1 MSLKKLVDEITKPL
15 TEDIKI
21 PVSVGDTILTGR
33 FKNKKT
39 KVKSI
44 GKDDYGMPTINGRK
58 VVNFRVAK
66 VDEEGIVS
74 ADGTIQGGSK
84 VSKVKKMKKKGHT
97 SVPYGS
103 GYKKVNESK
112 KLKLN
117 VPSDIKKIHK
127 LFKKSG
133 KKLFVV
139 GGAVRDAILGKNP
152 KDFDLA
158 TDAKP
163 DEVLKIAKDG
173 GLKTVEVGKQF
184 GVVIVGGHEIATFRK
199 DIGKGRRPSA
209 VDYTD
214 IEGDVKRR
222 DLTINALFYDMDRGN
237 IVDLVGGI
245 ADLKKKKI
253 RTVGKGSERFD

>member
-1 MSLKKLVDEITKPL
+1 MSLQKLVDEITKPL

-139 GGAVRDAILGKNP
+139 GGA
-152 KDFDLA
+152 
-158 TDAKP
+158 
-163 DEVLKIAKDG
+163 
-173 GLKTVEVGKQF
+173 
-184 GVVIVGGHEIATFRK
+184 
-199 DIGKGRRPSA
+199 
-209 VDYTD
+209 Y
-214 IEGDVKRR
+214 
-222 DLTINALFYDMDRGN
+222 
-237 IVDLVGGI
+237 
-245 ADLKKKKI
+245 
-253 RTVGKGSERFD
+253 GS

>member
-1 MSLKKLVDEITKPL
+1 MSLKKLVNEITKPL

-103 GYKKVNESK
+103 GYKKVKEASCA
-112 KLKLN
+112 
-117 VPSDIKKIHK
+117 
-127 LFKKSG
+127 KKSNMET
-133 KKLFVV
+133 
-139 GGAVRDAILGKNP
+139 AA
-152 KDFDLA
+152 
-158 TDAKP
+158 
-163 DEVLKIAKDG
+163 
-173 GLKTVEVGKQF
+173 
-184 GVVIVGGHEIATFRK
+184 
-199 DIGKGRRPSA
+199 
-209 VDYTD
+209 
-214 IEGDVKRR
+214 
-222 DLTINALFYDMDRGN
+222 
-237 IVDLVGGI
+237 
-245 ADLKKKKI
+245 
-253 RTVGKGSERFD
+253 